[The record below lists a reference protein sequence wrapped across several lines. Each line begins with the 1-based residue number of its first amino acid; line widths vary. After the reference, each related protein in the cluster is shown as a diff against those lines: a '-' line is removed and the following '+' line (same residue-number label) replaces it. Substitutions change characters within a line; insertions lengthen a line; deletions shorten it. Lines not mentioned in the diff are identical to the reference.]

1 LFAFSVFA
9 APPPPA
15 GSNQVSTASSG
26 AVPVPKS
33 DLSVDSISL
42 NEPIE
47 EGDNLGGSTAAIK
60 IKNLGPGSTR
70 DFTP

>member
-1 LFAFSVFA
+1 M
-9 APPPPA
+9 
-15 GSNQVSTASSG
+15 
-26 AVPVPKS
+26 PKS